1 MSISEVV
8 AVVVAVRSSF
18 VVAAVYVVT
27 KIRISSKGFLSD
39 SPPKS
44 KRAAAAA
51 AAVLLLGLL
60 FYCRQYLLPVV
71 VADIVCSILK
81 NRRHSNGK
89 CMDRTENDPHL
100 FDRTSYFL
108 FI

>member
-39 SPPKS
+39 STPKS
-44 KRAAAAA
+44 KRAAA

-60 FYCRQYLLPVV
+60 FYRRQYLLPVV

-89 CMDRTENDPHL
+89 CMD
-100 FDRTSYFL
+100 
-108 FI
+108 